1 MKKSISFKQ
10 LMLVLITALSIGLIS
25 TGCNKDDEEI
35 GAVPSVTLNV
45 NSASNTPG
53 STVST
58 KLTIAAPEGLK
69 KLNIYKNGVAE
80 NSVSFNNEKTATYNF
95 SYTIDASLAV
105 GTIVNFTFEAVDS
118 RDRESEIKVFQIT
131 VSAVPAKEIVEVP
144 EGDITGSVTWTAD
157 KIWRLNG
164 FVRIQDGG
172 QVTIEPGTVV
182 FGSRATKGTLV
193 VQRGGKLIAEGTA
206 AEPIVFTSERDPGSR
221 EPGDWG
227 GVVLCG
233 RAVNNQGA
241 DVELEGG
248 YGGIHGGNNDNDNS
262 GILKFV
268 RIEYAGTPINPNQE
282 VNSLTMGSVGSATT
296 IENIQCSYGLDDS
309 FEWFGGKVN
318 GKYLVAYRGLDDDF
332 DVDFGHSGFVQFALA
347 IRGATLADQSGSNGF
362 EVDNDGAGSSLTPF
376 TESVFSNVTVIGPK
390 KSKETAIQAQFQNAA
405 QLRRN
410 CKLSIYNSFM
420 TAFPNGLF
428 IDDSKPGASQNALD
442 GSLQI
447 RNMILA
453 GVDGWGN
460 NNWGANATNG
470 FGPLKQVD
478 ASVAPGFEVNAWY
491 ATGDF
496 NNQTLATWNEAGIDP
511 SIFDT
516 GTPKVTPNAGSPLLA
531 AARWNNTPKAGS
543 FFEQVSYSGAFGT
556 TDWTEGWCNWN
567 PQTKEYR

>member
-1 MKKSISFKQ
+1 MKKIQIKNQ
-10 LMLVLITALSIGLIS
+10 LNVMLVMLLAVSFLVF
-25 TGCNKDDEEI
+25 GCKKDDDEI
-35 GAVPSVTLNV
+35 GAVPSITLNV
-45 NSASNTPG
+45 STASNTPG
-53 STVST
+53 SQVST
-58 KLTIAAPEGLK
+58 ELTIAAPEGLK
-69 KLNIYKNGVAE
+69 KLNIFKNGVAD
-80 NSVSFNNEKTATYNF
+80 NSVNFNNEKTATYNF
-95 SYTIDASLAV
+95 TYTIESTLAV
-105 GTIVNFTFEAVDS
+105 GSVVNFTFEAVDS
-118 RDRESEIKVFQIT
+118 RDRESETKVFQVT

-144 EGDITGSVTWTAD
+144 EGDITTSVTWTAD

-164 FVRIQDGG
+164 FVRVQEGG

-182 FGSRATKGTLV
+182 IGSRSTKGTLV

-206 AEPIVFTSERDPGSR
+206 TDPIVFTSERDPGSR

-233 RAVNNQGA
+233 KAVNNQGT

-248 YGGIHGGNNDNDNS
+248 YGGIHGGNVDNDNS

-268 RIEYAGTPINPNQE
+268 RIEFAGTPINPNQE
-282 VNSLTMGSVGSATT
+282 VNSLTMGSVGSGTT

-318 GKYLVAYRGLDDDF
+318 AKHIVAYRGLDDDF
-332 DVDFGHSGFVQFALA
+332 DVDFGHTGLVQFALS

-362 EVDNDGAGSSLTPF
+362 EVDNDGAGSSLTPI

-390 KSKETAIQAQFQNAA
+390 KAAETAIQVQYQNAA

-410 CKLSIYNSFM
+410 CKLSIYNSFL
-420 TAFPNGLF
+420 TGFPNGLF
-428 IDDSKPGASQNALD
+428 IDDAKPGASQNALD

-453 GVDGWGN
+453 GVDGWGT

-478 ASVAPGFEVNAWY
+478 ASVAPGFEINAWY
-491 ATGDF
+491 ATTEF
-496 NNQTLATWNEAGIDP
+496 SNQILSKWNDAGIDET
-511 SIFDT
+511 IFDV
-516 GTPKVTPNAGSPLLA
+516 GSPKLTPNAGSMLLNA
-531 AARWNNTPKAGS
+531 AKWTNTPKATS
-543 FFEQVSYSGAFGT
+543 FFEQVNYSGAFGT
-556 TDWTEGWCNWN
+556 TDWTEGWCEWN
-567 PQTKEYR
+567 PQSVDYR